1 VETETA
7 DVKASNEFFETA
19 TQSYKVAQ
27 GRYKAGIGTILEL
40 ISAQSAVA
48 NATQQRVQAFSNWR
62 LARLKLALS
71 FGKLGFWTIQ

>member
-1 VETETA
+1 LETETA
-7 DVKASNEFFETA
+7 DVKASDEFFETA

-48 NATQQRVQAFSNWR
+48 NAPQQCVQAVSNWR
-62 LARLKLALS
+62 FARLKLALS
-71 FGKLGFWTIQ
+71 LGKLGFWTIQ